1 MNKGIKMKKAIF
13 TLAIGDNP
21 MYRAAVE
28 SFQRYADKVGAD
40 LITSEKLH
48 YTINV
53 HRPKF
58 VSSPAW
64 SEKLYIS
71 ELLKEYD
78 RVLYLDADIIVTP
91 WAKDIFLEY
100 PELDT
105 VYMFN
110 EGRHRDRGA
119 QAEQIN
125 PILGTVEWPK
135 EDGLIVYYNSGMFLV
150 SKETG
155 LFDHAKVE
163 ELQAVCNEVKFYDQ
177 TYINYLIRRD
187 NIKSV
192 GVDASFN
199 RMQLLGHEN
208 YQQADFIHYS
218 GRGYRQKV
226 PMRELKY
233 IIDYCD
239 MFKDELTEAEI
250 LQYKQQAWHWYML
263 KQQRK
268 TKLPISL
275 LSFVFG
281 LFHPQHKY

>member
-1 MNKGIKMKKAIF
+1 MKKAIF

-21 MYRAAVE
+21 MYRAAVD
-28 SFQRYADKVGAD
+28 SFKAYGKKVGAD
-40 LITSEKLH
+40 VIVSDQLH
-48 YTINV
+48 YRIDINN
-53 HRPKF
+53 PKF
-58 VSSPAW
+58 DASPAW
-64 SEKLYIS
+64 SEKLYIT

-91 WAKDIFLEY
+91 DARDVFELY

-110 EGRHRDRGA
+110 EGLHRDRSQ

-125 PILGTVEWPK
+125 TVLGAVDWPK
-135 EDGLIVYYNSGMFLV
+135 ENDQVVYYNSGMFLL

-155 LFDHAKVE
+155 LFDNANIE
-163 ELQAVCNEVKFYDQ
+163 EMQAICNEVKFYDQ

-187 NIKSV
+187 GIKSV
-192 GVDASFN
+192 SVESNFN
-199 RMQLLGHEN
+199 RMQLLGHDN
-208 YQQADFIHYS
+208 YQDADFIHYS

-233 IIDYCD
+233 IIDYC
-239 MFKDELTEAEI
+239 ELYSDSLSDAEI
-250 LQYKQQAWHWYML
+250 LKFKKQSWSWYIL
-263 KQQRK
+263 KQYRK

-281 LFHPQHKY
+281 LFHPSHKY